1 MRKIDISKLIPWVLL
16 VLLLIF
22 RVWLG
27 EKVGNQFYASQVYDD
42 QLLIRYAYL
51 PSHFFEPNIDS
62 LLKTMSYPLFLSF
75 VKVSGLSYTFVLS
88 CVWCCTALYF
98 GSVFYRISDKNKII
112 GWVSFA
118 YILFF
123 PTAFEL
129 WQGTRLYRNAIIAPF
144 VIMLFSYLLIITW
157 KNIKSKISYLDIII
171 SIIFG
176 VLFSFTY
183 YIKEDGLWILA
194 CLLFA
199 ILVNTIIEIIKF
211 VKNRRGKRFTM
222 ILLTI
227 WIPIF
232 VFIGITGI
240 YKCVNNYYFGV
251 SEVETRN
258 GGNLGEFVSLIYK
271 IESTDRNNVV
281 WAPKDAVD
289 KAWNA
294 SPTLQKMPDLY
305 ESITHTPWYSQDIE
319 KHPIQGDFL
328 TWVLRTALNDT
339 GRWTN
344 EREVDALFN
353 KVNEEIKDA
362 FDKGELQKDS
372 RIQLLSSAGGKSI
385 QEILNLNPLI
395 VQEYIGAVQLN
406 GYESGAGAVAEVEP
420 REIAEAGR
428 NLTHISYLTDY
439 SKKEISGV
447 VIGFI
452 NIVFMVYSIINTLLF
467 ISVML
472 GIILF
477 LIILVKQIKEK
488 SIGTVNV
495 FLGLGCLI
503 FLGISFAYAFAIA
516 WFSDFLFVAGIQ
528 PLTLNFYS
536 IGLPAI
542 LSFSYFKNLVNVYF
556 WFKRRKTI

>member
-289 KAWNA
+289 KVWNA

-542 LSFSYFKNLVNVYF
+542 LSFSYFTNLVNVYF

>member
-144 VIMLFSYLLIITW
+144 VIMLFSLLLIITW

-211 VKNRRGKRFTM
+211 VK
-222 ILLTI
+222 I
-227 WIPIF
+227 
-232 VFIGITGI
+232 
-240 YKCVNNYYFGV
+240 
-251 SEVETRN
+251 EEEN
-258 GGNLGEFVSLIYK
+258 G
-271 IESTDRNNVV
+271 
-281 WAPKDAVD
+281 
-289 KAWNA
+289 
-294 SPTLQKMPDLY
+294 SP
-305 ESITHTPWYSQDIE
+305 
-319 KHPIQGDFL
+319 
-328 TWVLRTALNDT
+328 
-339 GRWTN
+339 
-344 EREVDALFN
+344 
-353 KVNEEIKDA
+353 
-362 FDKGELQKDS
+362 
-372 RIQLLSSAGGKSI
+372 
-385 QEILNLNPLI
+385 
-395 VQEYIGAVQLN
+395 
-406 GYESGAGAVAEVEP
+406 
-420 REIAEAGR
+420 
-428 NLTHISYLTDY
+428 
-439 SKKEISGV
+439 
-447 VIGFI
+447 
-452 NIVFMVYSIINTLLF
+452 
-467 ISVML
+467 
-472 GIILF
+472 
-477 LIILVKQIKEK
+477 
-488 SIGTVNV
+488 
-495 FLGLGCLI
+495 
-503 FLGISFAYAFAIA
+503 
-516 WFSDFLFVAGIQ
+516 
-528 PLTLNFYS
+528 
-536 IGLPAI
+536 
-542 LSFSYFKNLVNVYF
+542 
-556 WFKRRKTI
+556 

>member
-542 LSFSYFKNLVNVYF
+542 LSFSYFTNLVNVYF

>member
-1 MRKIDISKLIPWVLL
+1 
-16 VLLLIF
+16 
-22 RVWLG
+22 
-27 EKVGNQFYASQVYDD
+27 
-42 QLLIRYAYL
+42 
-51 PSHFFEPNIDS
+51 
-62 LLKTMSYPLFLSF
+62 
-75 VKVSGLSYTFVLS
+75 
-88 CVWCCTALYF
+88 
-98 GSVFYRISDKNKII
+98 
-112 GWVSFA
+112 
-118 YILFF
+118 
-123 PTAFEL
+123 
-129 WQGTRLYRNAIIAPF
+129 
-144 VIMLFSYLLIITW
+144 
-157 KNIKSKISYLDIII
+157 
-171 SIIFG
+171 
-176 VLFSFTY
+176 
-183 YIKEDGLWILA
+183 
-194 CLLFA
+194 
-199 ILVNTIIEIIKF
+199 
-211 VKNRRGKRFTM
+211 M

-516 WFSDFLFVAGIQ
+516 WFSG
-528 PLTLNFYS
+528 
-536 IGLPAI
+536 
-542 LSFSYFKNLVNVYF
+542 NLIV
-556 WFKRRKTI
+556 

>member
-319 KHPIQGDFL
+319 KHPIQRDFL

-542 LSFSYFKNLVNVYF
+542 LSFSYFTNLVNVYF

>member
-477 LIILVKQIKEK
+477 LIILVNQIKEK

-542 LSFSYFKNLVNVYF
+542 LSFSYFTNLVNVYF

>member
-157 KNIKSKISYLDIII
+157 KNIKNKISYLDIIV

-542 LSFSYFKNLVNVYF
+542 LSFSYFTNLVNVYF
-556 WFKRRKTI
+556 WFKRRKTT

>member
-472 GIILF
+472 DIILF

-542 LSFSYFKNLVNVYF
+542 LSFSYFTNLVNVYF

>member
-1 MRKIDISKLIPWVLL
+1 
-16 VLLLIF
+16 
-22 RVWLG
+22 
-27 EKVGNQFYASQVYDD
+27 
-42 QLLIRYAYL
+42 
-51 PSHFFEPNIDS
+51 
-62 LLKTMSYPLFLSF
+62 
-75 VKVSGLSYTFVLS
+75 
-88 CVWCCTALYF
+88 
-98 GSVFYRISDKNKII
+98 
-112 GWVSFA
+112 
-118 YILFF
+118 
-123 PTAFEL
+123 
-129 WQGTRLYRNAIIAPF
+129 
-144 VIMLFSYLLIITW
+144 MLFSYLLIITW

-542 LSFSYFKNLVNVYF
+542 LSFSYFTNLVNVYF